1 MTMDGAD
8 EGGLMELS
16 RRRVKLYTLSDDRVW
31 EDQGTGHVTYSY
43 VNASKLTSLIVRSEI
58 DGMGCFS
65 VSM

>member
-31 EDQGTGHVTYSY
+31 EDQGTDH
-43 VNASKLTSLIVRSEI
+43 
-58 DGMGCFS
+58 
-65 VSM
+65 